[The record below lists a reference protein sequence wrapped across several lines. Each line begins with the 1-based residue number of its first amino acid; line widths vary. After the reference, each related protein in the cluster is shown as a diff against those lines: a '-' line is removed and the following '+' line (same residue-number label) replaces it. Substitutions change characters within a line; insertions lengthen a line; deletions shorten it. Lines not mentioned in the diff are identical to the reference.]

1 MKQKLISAIVF
12 CFTMWFPCLGTS
24 TVSANEIDT
33 VFVENFNSE
42 EDFNKWESVNPNAE
56 TTRTWIYY
64 SSNGNGQ
71 ARILKEGS
79 LAHDNWLLSPVFNL
93 EAGKVYELSCYIY
106 SGMYNK
112 VERLKVTLG
121 GSRSVDAQT
130 TELLNLVDF
139 VRGDDT
145 HYDQRFTVDAT
156 GEYAIGLYAYSIAN
170 QGRIEVDSIYIKEL
184 SSGSVPDS
192 VSGLKAVAA
201 PAGELKATVS
211 FTTPAI
217 TSKGE
222 ALSSLSSVKI
232 SRNGEE
238 IKTLTDVELGTYME
252 YTDEEALQG
261 YNTYEV
267 KAINDDGEGEA
278 KTAKVYVGLDVPKNV
293 KALTAS
299 RNKDLSISLQ
309 WNKPE
314 ASVNGGYY
322 DEASLQYAIVL
333 DGDTI
338 GKTAETQYTFAP
350 SDATLR
356 SYVFS
361 VVPVATLGC
370 GADTLSNNVIS
381 GTPITAPYTEGFA
394 AGKVVG
400 CGWVTDNAVSVKS
413 WDVTTT
419 DDTGIDTPDGDGY
432 MLMADTYYAFDG
444 DRSRAMSPIFDLK
457 DMQNPVFSF
466 SLYQRKADDA
476 DLYGSSRDAVV
487 LQVSV
492 DGGEWQNVNNGK
504 FSPYTD
510 GKSGWTTCQVPL
522 IKYAGHN
529 VQYAL
534 DLNLDS
540 DDGSHH
546 YVFVD
551 NISIAEAGF
560 SQNIGVKSFTADK
573 QRVSIGEQTHFNVEV
588 YNNGS
593 VSATGYDVV
602 LYRDGKEQSR
612 ISDCTTEPTESS
624 VYTFDVTATLAD
636 ARSEGAV
643 WSTGIEYAGDE
654 VAADDTLGS
663 IAWSV
668 RQNEVDIPL
677 NLQAAQSGDAI
688 ELAWTACTSKDAVET
703 EPAEPITDDFESY
716 EPFIIDNIGEWTVVD
731 RDGGATLN
739 SPVIP
744 VDYAHK
750 GEPMA
755 WQIFNTTEAGVITED
770 HYDNVFQSKSGVQYI
785 MCTSN
790 DDYYK
795 SNDDWLISPRL
806 DGKAQ
811 TISFFARTPSAA
823 SGADWLKVYYS
834 TTDKNPDSFVEV
846 EQDSHIAVWD
856 WWNSD
861 AYAYNLPAGARY
873 FAIRCVRCFLY
884 CMVDDITYS
893 PYNGEEPSQ
902 TLIGYN
908 IYRNGEK
915 LNADPVTEVTYT
927 DSDVEKEQNVTYN
940 VTAVYE
946 EGESDFS
953 NDATAIVTR
962 LSDATS
968 ASQTTVSAAYTVG
981 GIRSSSN
988 TKGLRI
994 EKMSDG
1000 TTRKIV
1006 VR

>member
-12 CFTMWFPCLGTS
+12 CVTMWFPYLGTS
-24 TVSANEIDT
+24 TVSANEVDT

-42 EDFNKWESVNPNAE
+42 DDFNKWESVNPNAE
-56 TTRTWIYY
+56 LTRTWIYAV
-64 SSNGNGQ
+64 NKGNGH
-71 ARILKEGS
+71 ARILKEGAM
-79 LAHDNWLLSPVFNL
+79 AHDNWLLSPVFNL
-93 EAGKVYELSCYIY
+93 EEGKVYELSCYIY
-106 SGMYNK
+106 SGMYNT

-121 GSRSVDAQT
+121 GARSVDAQT
-130 TELLNLVDF
+130 TELINLVDF
-139 VRGDDT
+139 KRGDET
-145 HYDQRFTVDAT
+145 HYDHRFTVDAT
-156 GEYAIGLYAYSIAN
+156 GEYAIGLYAYSIAD

-192 VSGLKAVAA
+192 VSGLTAVAA
-201 PAGELKATVS
+201 PAGALNATIS
-211 FTTPAI
+211 FTTPAT

-222 ALSSLSSVKI
+222 TLSSLSSVTI
-232 SRNGEE
+232 ARNGEE
-238 IKTLTDVELGTYME
+238 IKTLTDVAPGTYME

-267 KAINDDGEGEA
+267 KAANGDGEGEA
-278 KTAKVYVGLDVPKNV
+278 KAVKVYVGLDVPQNV

-299 RNKDLSISLQ
+299 RNKDLSIALS

-314 ASVNGGYY
+314 ASVHGGFY
-322 DEASLQYAIVL
+322 DEASLQYAVVL

-338 GKTAETQYTFAP
+338 GTTAETQYTFTP
-350 SDATLR
+350 SDDALR
-356 SYVFS
+356 NYTFS

-370 GADTLSNNVIS
+370 GTDTLSNNVIT

-394 AGKVVG
+394 QGKVVA

-419 DDTGIDTPDGDGY
+419 DDTGIDTPDADGY

-444 DRSRAMSPIFDLK
+444 DRSRTMSPIFELK

-466 SLYQRKADDA
+466 SLYQRRADDA
-476 DLYGSSRDAVV
+476 DLYGTSRDSVM

-510 GKSGWTTCQVPL
+510 GASGWTTCQVPL
-522 IKYAGHN
+522 QKYAGHN

-534 DLNLDS
+534 DLKLDS

-551 NISIAEAGF
+551 NIKIAEAGF
-560 SQNIGVKSFTADK
+560 SQNVGIRSFTADK
-573 QRVSIGEQTHFNVEV
+573 KRVNIGEQTRFSVEV
-588 YNNGS
+588 YNNGG

-602 LYRDGKEQSR
+602 LYRDGKEQER
-612 ISDCTTEPTESS
+612 ISDCTTEPTENTT
-624 VYTFDVTATLAD
+624 YTFDVTATLAD
-636 ARSEGAV
+636 ARSEGAT
-643 WSTGIEYAGDE
+643 WSAGVEYVGDE
-654 VAADDTLGS
+654 VAADDTLGG
-663 IAWSV
+663 ITWSV

-677 NLQAAQSGDAI
+677 NLQATQSGDAI
-688 ELAWTACTSKDAVET
+688 ELSWNACTSKAAVET
-703 EPAEPITDDFESY
+703 ESAEPITDDFESY
-716 EPFIIDNIGEWTVVD
+716 DPFIIDNIGEWTVVD

-744 VDYAHK
+744 VNYAHK

-755 WQIFNTTEAGVITED
+755 WQIFNTTEAGVVTED
-770 HYDNVFQSKSGVQYI
+770 HFDNVFLSHSGVQYI
-785 MCTSN
+785 MCASN

-811 TISFFARTPSAA
+811 TISFYARTPNSA
-823 SGADWLKVYYS
+823 SGADRLKVYYS

-846 EQDSHIAVWD
+846 EPGSHIAVWD
-856 WWNSD
+856 WWNGD
-861 AYAYNLPAGARY
+861 AYAYTLPAGARY
-873 FAIRCVRCFLY
+873 FAIRCVRCYLY

-915 LNADPVTEVTYT
+915 LNAEPVAEVAFT
-927 DSDVEKEQNVTYN
+927 DSNVEKEQSVTYN

-962 LSDATS
+962 ISDA
-968 ASQTTVSAAYTVG
+968 ASTAQSTVSAAYTVG
-981 GIRSSSN
+981 GIRSNSN
-988 TKGLRI
+988 SKGLRI
-994 EKMSDG
+994 ERMSDG